1 MLAIEPDQ
9 DHSPD
14 TYYISRCLQGDP
26 HGFSHLYRRHAQKVR
41 STLYQ
46 LCGADGLDDLVQEV
60 FLRAW
65 KGLKNFRQTAQF
77 STWLYR
83 IAWNV
88 ACDRRR
94 VLAKNRSQHI
104 HLEDDSQ
111 IENLATTPAMISQM
125 HYQDLVHRGLDQLSE
140 EHRVVL
146 ILHDLEE
153 LPQKQVAEI
162 LQIPIG
168 TVKSRIFHA
177 RGAMRRYLESQGIE
191 L

>member
-1 MLAIEPDQ
+1 MLAVEPDQ
-9 DHSPD
+9 DHKPD
-14 TYYISRCLQGDP
+14 TYYISRCLEGDR

-41 STLYQ
+41 STLYH
-46 LCGADGLDDLVQEV
+46 LCGADTLDDLVQEV

-94 VLAKNRSQHI
+94 VLAKGRSKHI
-104 HLEDDSQ
+104 PLEDDSQ
-111 IENLATTPAMISQM
+111 IEHLDPAMISQL
-125 HYQDLVHRGLDQLSE
+125 HYQDLVQRGLSQLST
-140 EHRVVL
+140 EHRAVL
-146 ILHDLEE
+146 SLHDLEE
-153 LPQKQVAEI
+153 LPQKEIAEI
-162 LQIPIG
+162 LQVPIG

-177 RGAMRRYLESQGIE
+177 RAAMRRYLESQGIE